1 MWRAE
6 LAHLFRRRRVH
17 ALLVVLALVPIG
29 IAVAVR
35 LSG

>member
-17 ALLVVLALVPIG
+17 ALLVV
-29 IAVAVR
+29 
-35 LSG
+35 